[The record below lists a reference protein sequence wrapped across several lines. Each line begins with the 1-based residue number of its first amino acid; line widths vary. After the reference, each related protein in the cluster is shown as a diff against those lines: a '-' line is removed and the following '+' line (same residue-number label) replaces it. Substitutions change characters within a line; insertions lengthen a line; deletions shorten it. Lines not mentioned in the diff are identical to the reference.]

1 MTSSQKVISYRNF
14 LAEDRFA
21 TEAKKT
27 QKLVILELQFI
38 SNAFFLSEKKKV
50 LVERTMNVHKF
61 PHRIST
67 FFGVLDFGFQ
77 RLPCPILQFFQFLNF

>member
-38 SNAFFLSEKKKV
+38 SNAFFLSEKKKFW
-50 LVERTMNVHKF
+50 LKE
-61 PHRIST
+61 
-67 FFGVLDFGFQ
+67 Q
-77 RLPCPILQFFQFLNF
+77 

>member
-1 MTSSQKVISYRNF
+1 MWVIDEVKHVTSSQKVISYRNF

-38 SNAFFLSEKKKV
+38 SNAFFLSEKKKFW
-50 LVERTMNVHKF
+50 LKE
-61 PHRIST
+61 
-67 FFGVLDFGFQ
+67 Q
-77 RLPCPILQFFQFLNF
+77 